1 MRKRERLLAV
11 WVSYNIWK
19 ILNLESEFFKTSRGL
34 TFYGGLSFSG
44 VWVFRGSA
52 FPRKPGGLSF
62 RDIQCS
68 EFFGGRC
75 FRYTGGVWVF
85 DTPRGSVFSIH
96 SGGLC
101 FLGGLCFRYTQGVWD
116 FGGGLCFRYTQ
127 GVRDFWGVCVFDT
140 PRGSEFFGGGLC
152 FQCAQGSEFFG
163 VWELCFR
170 GLSFRN
176 TPNLLCFAY
185 RIK

>member
-19 ILNLESEFFKTSRGL
+19 ILNLQFR
-34 TFYGGLSFSG
+34 
-44 VWVFRGSA
+44 VWIFQ
-52 FPRKPGGLSF
+52 
-62 RDIQCS
+62 DIQGSDFLGGS
-68 EFFGGRC
+68 EFFGGLRFGENQGVWVFETSSAPNFSGVGVFDTPGESEFSIHPGGLC
-75 FRYTGGVWVF
+75 FRYTQGVCVFWGVCVF
-85 DTPRGSVFSIH
+85 DTPRGFEILGGSVFSIH
-96 SGGLC
+96 PGGQR
-101 FLGGLCFRYTQGVWD
+101 FLGGLCFRYTQGVW
-116 FGGGLCFRYTQ
+116 
-127 GVRDFWGVCVFDT
+127 VFW
-140 PRGSEFFGGGLC
+140 GGLC

>member
-44 VWVFRGSA
+44 VCVFEKTRGS
-52 FPRKPGGLSF
+52 
-62 RDIQCS
+62 
-68 EFFGGRC
+68 EFSRHPVLRIF
-75 FRYTGGVWVF
+75 
-85 DTPRGSVFSIH
+85 RGSVFSIH
-96 SGGLC
+96 PGSLSFRYTQGVCVFDTLRGSVFFGGSVFSIHPGGLRFWGGGSVFSIHPGGQR
-101 FLGGLCFRYTQGVWD
+101 FLGGLCFRYTQGVWV
-116 FGGGLCFRYTQ
+116 FR
-127 GVRDFWGVCVFDT
+127 
-140 PRGSEFFGGGLC
+140 GGLC

>member
-19 ILNLESEFFKTSRGL
+19 ILNLESKIFKTSRGL
-34 TFYGGLSFSG
+34 TFRGGLSFSG
-44 VWVFRGSA
+44 VCIFEKPRGS
-52 FPRKPGGLSF
+52 
-62 RDIQCS
+62 
-68 EFFGGRC
+68 EFSRHPVLRIF
-75 FRYTGGVWVF
+75 
-85 DTPRGSVFSIH
+85 RGSVFSIH
-96 SGGLC
+96 PGSLS
-101 FLGGLCFRYTQGVWD
+101 FRYTQGVCVFD
-116 FGGGLCFRYTQ
+116 TLRGSVFFGGSVFSIHPGGLRFWGGLCFRYTQ

>member
-34 TFYGGLSFSG
+34 TFLGGLSFSG
-44 VWVFRGSA
+44 VCVFEKPRGAEFSRHPVLRIFRGSV
-52 FPRKPGGLSF
+52 FSIHLGSLSF
-62 RDIQCS
+62 R
-68 EFFGGRC
+68 
-75 FRYTGGVWVF
+75 YTQGVCVF
-85 DTPRGSVFSIH
+85 DTLRGSVFSIH
-96 SGGLC
+96 SGGLR
-101 FLGGLCFRYTQGVWD
+101 FW
-116 FGGGLCFRYTQ
+116 GGLCFRYTQ
-127 GVRDFWGVCVFDT
+127 GVRDFWGSLFSIH
-140 PRGSEFFGGGLC
+140 PGGLSFSRGLC

-163 VWELCFR
+163 VWDLCFR